1 MWNPLSSVFEK
12 NPTEG
17 IIRLWHSPN
26 YFDNTP
32 WSTFGVESEDL
43 FYFFFIP
50 AGFSFVTVD
59 TFQFNFGFKYVNRS
73 EEVNGFVV
81 HNGKHDL
88 QQGKTVPFWHLDE
101 QSPIQVKI
109 QTDDDTKLPYLIT
122 PDVGDPHYKAERRY
136 FIPVTPIA

>member
-1 MWNPLSSVFEK
+1 MWNPLTAIDEV

-26 YFDNTP
+26 YFENDP
-32 WSTFGVESEDL
+32 WSTFGVFSEDV

-50 AGFSFVTVD
+50 AGFSYVTVD
-59 TFQFNFGFKYVNRS
+59 TFQYNFGFKYVNRS

-109 QTDDDTKLPYLIT
+109 QTDDTTKLPYLVV
-122 PDVGDPHYKAERRY
+122 PDVGDPHYKPERRY
-136 FIPVTPIA
+136 FIPVVQNA